1 MGVVRLLECC
11 VCDVRVCG
19 TCSVCVCSACVLCVV
34 GFSVTL
40 GNILK

>member
-11 VCDVRVCG
+11 VCDVHVCG